1 MAEAA
6 DETMTEKSQVI
17 VLVGP
22 MGVGKTTVG
31 KKLARALKLPFIDT
45 DALIVAEHGE
55 ISNIFETEGEPAFRR
70 YEEDAMAHAIS
81 APAVVATGGGAV
93 LSALTQE
100 RLKEQATVV
109 YLSTDGRH
117 IKSRLVGGK
126 RPLVKNGFDDWIRI
140 YDERKPVYNAVADYT
155 VNTSG
160 QSLSTTINEI
170 KQKLGV
176 E

>member
-1 MAEAA
+1 
-6 DETMTEKSQVI
+6 MTAKSEVI

-31 KKLARALKLPFIDT
+31 KKLARQLKLPFVDT
-45 DALIVAEHGE
+45 DAVIVAEHGE
-55 ISNIFETEGEPAFRR
+55 ISKIFETEGEPVFRR

-93 LSALTQE
+93 LSELTRE
-100 RLKEQATVV
+100 RLADQATVV

-126 RPLVKNGFDDWIRI
+126 RPLVKNGFEDWTRI
-140 YDERKPVYNAVADYT
+140 YEERKPIYAAVADHT

-160 QSLSTTINEI
+160 QSLSATIGEI
-170 KQKLGV
+170 KQKLGI